1 MKNKYN
7 YNKKELLF
15 YAIFLFLYIGYKVRK
30 IVSSFI
36 IYILYINFNSII

>member
-15 YAIFLFLYIGYKVRK
+15 YAVLLILYGSYKVRK
-30 IVSSFI
+30 IDSSFI
-36 IYILYINFNSII
+36 IQFSI

>member
-15 YAIFLFLYIGYKVRK
+15 YAVLLILYGSYKVRK
-30 IVSSFI
+30 
-36 IYILYINFNSII
+36 N